1 MYKFIKNVMCQ
12 GSEGYLPTLNSDDD
26 LHTLYFLSIKI
37 FEHKLFVVMN
47 SVFLAVYATALL
59 ANTYFFFKEFNTEFF
74 NQYISVYMGV
84 VAFIIIFFHDY
95 CHLYVFEA
103 LYLLSYPIT
112 GYMFV
117 RLAYALLYFVSHLK
131 FEVYKILDIMEHV
144 SVEYDYQS
152 DNELLECDEYQ
163 KIVKARL
170 LLVITKLTQLARIAD
185 LASMITAQLLP
196 PFTISAVLMGLSIM
210 NLFFIRNI
218 LGYWSYLQVFLWS
231 IGSASTLI
239 MYAHCGQEFENNTE
253 KVFDAIY
260 NTRWTSFNKSNRKTI
275 LTTMIIFQEP
285 KSLRFTDA
293 LSCNY
298 ELGVRISKAIY
309 SFAAIMARLSNS
321 QEIR

>member
-1 MYKFIKNVMCQ
+1 
-12 GSEGYLPTLNSDDD
+12 
-26 LHTLYFLSIKI
+26 
-37 FEHKLFVVMN
+37 
-47 SVFLAVYATALL
+47 
-59 ANTYFFFKEFNTEFF
+59 
-74 NQYISVYMGV
+74 
-84 VAFIIIFFHDY
+84 
-95 CHLYVFEA
+95 
-103 LYLLSYPIT
+103 
-112 GYMFV
+112 MFV

-131 FEVYKILDIMEHV
+131 FQVYKILDIMEQV

-298 ELGVRISKAIY
+298 ELGVRVT
-309 SFAAIMARLSNS
+309 
-321 QEIR
+321 